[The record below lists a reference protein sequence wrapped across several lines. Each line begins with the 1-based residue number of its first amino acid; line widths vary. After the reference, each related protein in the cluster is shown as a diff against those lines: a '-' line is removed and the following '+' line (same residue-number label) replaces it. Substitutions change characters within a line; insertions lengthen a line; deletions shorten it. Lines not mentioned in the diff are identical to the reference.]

1 MPYITEHDI
10 WRQKIWRL
18 ELDTPAQGGEPAF
31 EADGQGNVTP
41 SGGYDNIQAKLLA
54 DRTLNLQ
61 NRLLTIENQLLH
73 TRLTAVENNS
83 VGTLV
88 FKTYYPSNMFSLQD
102 YAFDGVLWL
111 AGQEISRTTYDKL
124 FAKVEPHIG
133 SGAWGEG
140 DGSATFTLPDLRG
153 EFLRAWD
160 GGRGIDANREFGS
173 WQDYATARPKT
184 TDPEGVSHDGFLQG
198 LSGAHNPSQVAFIR
212 VANPGESITRKDAD
226 SDWGS
231 GGAELDTENPVAG
244 DPETR
249 SRNYAFLYCVKY

>member
-1 MPYITEHDI
+1 MPYITEENV

-31 EADGQGNVTP
+31 EIDGQGNVTP

-73 TRLTAVENNS
+73 ARLTAVENNS

-88 FKTYYPSNMFSLQD
+88 VKTYYPSNLFSLQD

-124 FAKVEPHIG
+124 FAKVEPQIG
-133 SGAWGEG
+133 SSAWGEG
-140 DGSATFTLPDLRG
+140 DGSTTFTLPDLRG

-173 WQDYATARPKT
+173 WQADEIKAHTHRIIDTSSPNFSGDEPGGFDT
-184 TDPEGVSHDGFLQG
+184 TTHINQ
-198 LSGAHNPSQVAFIR
+198 N
-212 VANPGESITRKDAD
+212 N
-226 SDWGS
+226 GS
-231 GGAELDTENPVAG
+231 FVDTQPAGGD
-244 DPETR
+244 ETR
-249 SRNYAFLYCVKY
+249 PRNFAFLYCVKY